1 MKKNILLFGL
11 ASFFL
16 ISLYACGGGEVNED
30 QKEEEHK
37 EQMQEIEENILDN
50 IDKEEQESE
59 TSSLDENVKG
69 VEVETIPGN

>member
-11 ASFFL
+11 ASFLL